1 MRTRID
7 YSPNAGGVLFAAGG
21 SLPVLPLG
29 TDQLAAT
36 LAENARLREENG
48 ALRQALARALAAQG
62 RLAAVQP

>member
-1 MRTRID
+1 MRTRTD

-36 LAENARLREENG
+36 LAENARLREENSN
-48 ALRQALARALAAQG
+48 LRQALARALAG
-62 RLAAVQP
+62 EERLVAVQP